1 MLKISHQALFAIGR
15 RIEVNAAESPW
26 IPIAPAGRFKTSDG
40 KFVQVLN
47 SEAFQ
52 TVVDWFQNIGS
63 KLKRVLGIDSVP
75 VFLGHPD
82 FAPDKWPQRKQL
94 GTVTAL
100 KEIGSDLCAQ
110 IAWNADGRQVIAEGK
125 HIYPSAAWDCEQLGD
140 AAEITPAVLWSVG
153 LWHKP
158 NIKEV
163 APILSINASPE
174 PEPEPETTTT
184 NTMIDKLKQWLVSL
198 GLLTEDAAS
207 DGPEMETAFNAA
219 CAQHGDMKQKLAE
232 NVTAMNADKARI
244 GELETTVTTVN
255 AQLDERSTINAN
267 LIRERDLARGALIQ
281 ATADLALT
289 RGVITKA
296 EKDAVITALNADFD
310 GESKRLASL
319 KPKLPTGS
327 PLKLGAAREK
337 LASVNKAQTAINAWC
352 HEQGGSFAEA
362 FRKSKDEPTLK
373 EAWRTINEADKPAAE

>member
-52 TVVDWFQNIGS
+52 TVVDWFQSIGS

-110 IAWNADGRQVIAEGK
+110 IAWNAEGRQVIAEGK

-140 AAEITPAVLWSVG
+140 ATEITPAVLWSVG

-174 PEPEPETTTT
+174 PEPEPTNTTT
-184 NTMIDKLKQWLVSL
+184 MLDQLKQWLISL
-198 GLLTEDAAS
+198 GLLTADSADNEE
-207 DGPEMETAFNAA
+207 EMQTAFNAA
-219 CAQHGDMKQKLAE
+219 MTAHGDMKKQLAD
-232 NVTAMNADKARI
+232 NITAMNADKAKI
-244 GELETTVTTVN
+244 GQLESTVTTVN
-255 AQLDERSTINAN
+255 AQLDERSTINAS
-267 LIRERDLARGALIQ
+267 LIQERDKARGALIQ

-296 EKDAVITALNADFD
+296 EKDGVITALNANFD
-310 GESKRLASL
+310 AESKRLEAL

-362 FRKSKDEPTLK
+362 FRKSKDEPSLK
-373 EAWRTINEADKPAAE
+373 EAWQTINEADKPAAE